1 MRPIGTVMD
10 EIRFSSFFYLFYFF
24 QDFGY
29 IKTLNEFERV
39 IDFQVDRQPTTVFEF
54 VDNCESSAWVC
65 DYCGGGIK
73 GQESPESLGYN
84 RCPFCGL
91 LIEVGK

>member
-1 MRPIGTVMD
+1 MKLIDADKLKDSLLVEGN
-10 EIRFSSFFYLFYFF
+10 L
-24 QDFGY
+24 GY
-29 IKTLNEFERV
+29 VKTLKDVERI
-39 IDFQVDRQPTTVFEF
+39 IDFQVDNQPTTFFGF
-54 VDNCESSAWVC
+54 VDNCEDSAWVC

-73 GQESPESLGYN
+73 SQKSPESLGYN

>member
-1 MRPIGTVMD
+1 MNYIKLVNADRLKDCLLLEGN
-10 EIRFSSFFYLFYFF
+10 L
-24 QDFGY
+24 GH
-29 IKTLNEFERV
+29 IKTLKDVERV

-65 DYCGGGIK
+65 DCCGGGIK
-73 GQESPESLGYN
+73 GQESPESLGN
-84 RCPFCGL
+84 NCCPFCGL

>member
-1 MRPIGTVMD
+1 MALYKVPVKWEQCG
-10 EIRFSSFFYLFYFF
+10 YLIVH
-24 QDFGY
+24 
-29 IKTLNEFERV
+29 IKTLKDVERV

-65 DYCGGGIK
+65 DYGGGGIK